1 MATARENHG
10 AAASKALR
18 QLQPQR
24 AARFVDAGGL
34 HIAGNRAAGAADRF
48 VKAWTVA
55 DAKLVKSF
63 EGHTHQVLG
72 VSFKRDGRTVVSA
85 GADNAVKVWSLETG
99 EGKKT
104 VQGFTKEATSIA
116 FVGVTDQFLTTGGD
130 SKVRIVNEAGSD
142 VKTFSGAT
150 DFVYASAVK
159 PL

>member
-1 MATARENHG
+1 MC
-10 AAASKALR
+10 SSDL
-18 QLQPQR
+18 
-24 AARFVDAGGL
+24 
-34 HIAGNRAAGAADRF
+34 
-48 VKAWTVA
+48 
-55 DAKLVKSF
+55 
-63 EGHTHQVLG
+63 VLG

-104 VQGFTKEATSIA
+104 VAGFTKEATSIA

-130 SKVRIVNEAGSD
+130 SKVRIVSEAGSD

-159 PL
+159 PDGRLVLAGGQDGVLRVWNGQSGALITAFNPPGKTN